1 MQNVPSSDGNG
12 VAPTVIEID
21 TLVVGAGPAGGALA
35 SFLAFHGIKGL
46 MITNTRSTADT
57 PRAHITNAAAIEC
70 LRDIGLEDQ
79 VTRLSNGGEMI
90 EHLRWTN
97 TMNGREYGRIFA
109 WGKGEMQSKY
119 DKASPCRH
127 FDLPQ
132 TLLEPV
138 LVQYATQH
146 GFHLRFDTEFLSF
159 ADHGDHV
166 LSTLRDMLTNVTY
179 QIRSRFLFGAD
190 GGRSRVVQQLDL
202 PLYKQPSQGMAI
214 NVLADVDLSH
224 LMNSRGRTGHMNAVF
239 QPDLDAPPFARHV
252 YARMIQ
258 PWKEWLF
265 VMIPDPGYAGPTGT
279 PAQFE
284 QRIRE
289 AIGEPDVPITIK
301 SISKWHINEVCAETF
316 HRGNVFGLGDA
327 VHRHPPSN
335 GLGSNTCVQ
344 DAYNLAWKAAYVLQ
358 GKAAPALMESYSTE
372 RVPVGMGVV
381 RRANNGYRA
390 LAAIFEALG
399 FDKANVEERRAA
411 AHELEAA
418 TPEGRARRQRLQE
431 AFEHTKHEYQGLGI
445 EMNQV
450 YAGSTAVV
458 TDGVAG
464 DDGLAAVADPLFD
477 YAPSTYPGRRLPHVW
492 LSKPVPDDGLIST
505 HDVAGK
511 GRFTLFTGI
520 GGDAWGKAAATL
532 AAELGVGIR
541 TVTVGY
547 GQEFHDPYFEW
558 ARIRGVE
565 EDGCVLVRPDRF
577 VGWRAERIVVEEGEG
592 WAECALRK
600 VLRSILAR

>member
-1 MQNVPSSDGNG
+1 M
-12 VAPTVIEID
+12 
-21 TLVVGAGPAGGALA
+21 
-35 SFLAFHGIKGL
+35 
-46 MITNTRSTADT
+46 
-57 PRAHITNAAAIEC
+57 
-70 LRDIGLEDQ
+70 
-79 VTRLSNGGEMI
+79 
-90 EHLRWTN
+90 
-97 TMNGREYGRIFA
+97 
-109 WGKGEMQSKY
+109 
-119 DKASPCRH
+119 
-127 FDLPQ
+127 
-132 TLLEPV
+132 
-138 LVQYATQH
+138 QYATQH
-146 GFHLRFDTEFLSF
+146 GFNFRFDTEFLSF

-166 LSTLRDMLTNVTY
+166 LSTLRDTLTNATY
-179 QIRSRFLFGAD
+179 RVRSRFLFGAD
-190 GGRSRVVQQLDL
+190 GGRSRVVKQLDL
-202 PLYKQPSQGMAI
+202 PMYKQPSQGTAI

-224 LMNSRGRTGHMNAVF
+224 LMNAGRTGHMNAIF
-239 QPDLDAPPFARHV
+239 QPELDSPPFARHV

-258 PWKEWLF
+258 PWNQWLF
-265 VMIPDPGYAGPTGT
+265 GMIPDPSYTGPMGT

-284 QRIRE
+284 QRIKQ
-289 AIGEPDVPITIK
+289 AIGADVPVHIK

-316 HRGNVFGLGDA
+316 HAGNVFALGDA
-327 VHRHPPSN
+327 VHRHPPVN

-358 GKAAPALMESYSTE
+358 GKAGPGLLASYSTE

-381 RRANNGYRA
+381 RRANDGFRV
-390 LAAIFEALG
+390 LGDIVEALG
-399 FDKANVEERRAA
+399 FEGTTVEERRDAA
-411 AHELEAA
+411 RELEAA
-418 TPEGRARRQRLQE
+418 TAEGRARRERLQQ

-450 YAGSTAVV
+450 YAGAQAAVFV
-458 TDGVAG
+458 EGVAG
-464 DDGLAAVADPLFD
+464 DDGLAGVADPLFD

-492 LSKPVPDDGLIST
+492 LSKPVPDKLVST

-520 GGDAWGKAAATL
+520 GGGAWGKAAATL

-558 ARIRGVE
+558 ARIREVE

-577 VGWRAERIVVEEGEG
+577 VAWRAERILREEGED
-592 WAECALRK
+592 WAECMLRK

>member
-1 MQNVPSSDGNG
+1 M
-12 VAPTVIEID
+12 
-21 TLVVGAGPAGGALA
+21 
-35 SFLAFHGIKGL
+35 
-46 MITNTRSTADT
+46 
-57 PRAHITNAAAIEC
+57 
-70 LRDIGLEDQ
+70 
-79 VTRLSNGGEMI
+79 
-90 EHLRWTN
+90 
-97 TMNGREYGRIFA
+97 
-109 WGKGEMQSKY
+109 
-119 DKASPCRH
+119 
-127 FDLPQ
+127 
-132 TLLEPV
+132 
-138 LVQYATQH
+138 QYATQH

-159 ADHGDHV
+159 TDHGDHV
-166 LSTLRDMLTNVTY
+166 LSTLRDMLTNTTY
-179 QIRSRFLFGAD
+179 TVRSRFLFGAD
-190 GGRSRVVQQLDL
+190 GGRSRIVKQLDL
-202 PLYKQPSQGMAI
+202 PLYKQPSQGVAI

-224 LMNSRGRTGHMNAVF
+224 IMTSRGRTGHMNAVF
-239 QPDLDAPPFARHV
+239 QPELDSPPFARHV

-265 VMIPDPGYAGPTGT
+265 VMIPDPGYAGPPGT

-284 QRIRE
+284 QRIKQ
-289 AIGEPDVPITIK
+289 AIGEDLPVRIK
-301 SISKWHINEVCAETF
+301 GVSKWYINEVCAETF
-316 HRGNVFGLGDA
+316 SRGNVFALGDA

-335 GLGSNTCVQ
+335 GLGSNTCIQ

-358 GKAAPALMESYSTE
+358 GKAGAGLLQSYSTE

-381 RRANNGYRA
+381 RRANDGYRA

-399 FDKANVEERRAA
+399 FDKETVEERRAVA
-411 AHELEAA
+411 EELEAD
-418 TPEGRARRQRLQE
+418 TPAGRARRQRLQQ

-450 YAGSTAVV
+450 YAGSEAVV
-458 TDGVAG
+458 VEGVAG
-464 DDGLAAVADPLFD
+464 DDGLAGVADPLFD

-492 LSKPVPDDGLIST
+492 LSKPVPDKLIST

-520 GGDAWGKAAATL
+520 GGGAWGKAAARL
-532 AAELGVGIR
+532 EAELGVGIR

-565 EDGCVLVRPDRF
+565 EDGAVLVRPDRF
-577 VGWRAERIVVEEGEG
+577 VGWRAERIAEEGD
-592 WAECALRK
+592 WAECTLRK

>member
-1 MQNVPSSDGNG
+1 MHDVPSSDGNG
-12 VAPTVIEID
+12 VAPAVIEMD
-21 TLVVGAGPAGGALA
+21 TLIVGAGPAGGALA

-46 MITNTRSTADT
+46 MITNTSSTADT

-79 VTRLSNGGEMI
+79 VTRLSNGGEII
-90 EHLRWTN
+90 EHMRWSN
-97 TMNGREYGRIFA
+97 AMNGREYGRIFA

-146 GFHLRFDTEFLSF
+146 GFHFRFDTEFLSF
-159 ADHGDHV
+159 TDHGDHV
-166 LSTLRDMLTNVTY
+166 LSTLRDTLTNVTY
-179 QIRSRFLFGAD
+179 QVRSRFLFGAD
-190 GGRSRVVQQLDL
+190 GGRSRIVQQLDL
-202 PLYKQPSQGMAI
+202 PIYKQPSQGTAI

-224 LMNSRGRTGHMNAVF
+224 LMNSPGRTGHMNAVF
-239 QPDLDAPPFARHV
+239 QPELDAPPFARHV

-265 VMIPDPGYAGPTGT
+265 GIIPDPGYAGPPGT
-279 PAQFE
+279 PEQFAA
-284 QRIRE
+284 RIKQ
-289 AIGEPDVPITIK
+289 AIGEDVPVHIK

-316 HRGNVFGLGDA
+316 SRGNVFALGDA
-327 VHRHPPSN
+327 VHRHPPVN

-358 GKAAPALMESYSTE
+358 GKAGPRLLESYSVE

-381 RRANNGYRA
+381 RRANDGYRV
-390 LAAIFEALG
+390 LGDIVSALG
-399 FDKANVEERRAA
+399 FEGTTVEERRDAA
-411 AHELEAA
+411 RELEAN
-418 TPEGRARRQRLQE
+418 TPEGRARRQRLQR

-450 YAGSTAVV
+450 YRSEAVV
-458 TDGVAG
+458 VEGVAG
-464 DDGLAAVADPLFD
+464 DDGLANVADPLFD
-477 YAPSTYPGRRLPHVW
+477 YVPSTYPGRRLPHVW
-492 LSKPVPDDGLIST
+492 LSKPVPDKLIST

-520 GGDAWGKAAATL
+520 GGGVWGKAAATL
-532 AAELGVGIR
+532 AVELGVGIR

-565 EDGCVLVRPDRF
+565 EDGAVLVRPDRF
-577 VGWRAERIVVEEGEG
+577 VAWRAERIVVEEGED
-592 WAECALRK
+592 WAERTLRK
-600 VLRSILAR
+600 VLRSVLAR